1 MQQAIHVLIDH
12 AHLGRMDEVARQL
25 AARGF
30 TLHATFD
37 AIGVLAGTA
46 EVVDLDGLAGVPG
59 RAEHRERA
67 SQLWPEPAGHAAM
80 TGPRGS
86 TIRSHREGA
95 RH

>member
-59 RAEHRERA
+59 VLSIENVRHNY
-67 SQLWPEPAGHAAM
+67 
-80 TGPRGS
+80 GPSLPG
-86 TIRSHREGA
+86 TPP
-95 RH
+95 